1 MKNKVILFLVI
12 VLSPFLPFLL
22 MAQESGGVRFEH
34 KPLQEILDMA
44 KAEQKL
50 VFVDCYTTWCAP
62 CLKMS
67 KFVFPEKSLGDYM
80 NPIFVSTKI
89 DMEKGE
95 GVALNK
101 KWDINSYPTLIALNT
116 DGSVKFRIV
125 GYLDTQEMIDT
136 LKSKMRDSQT
146 SEIEQRYKEGER
158 TLDLV
163 DKYIKKLENSNM
175 KNSVIS
181 VAEEFCNRQ
190 PELLLSDNK
199 VFDIF
204 SKYVANPYNTSFIY
218 VYQHRSDFISK
229 YGDSINQMLEDKWR
243 IHAKS
248 YYVIDVGTGDFKEYD
263 TLKMDEYEEFMKQN
277 GVVKASVYTMM
288 YKLPASIIMND
299 KKLLFENLEISA
311 SMTEISQSQF
321 EYACSALEKS
331 ISDEKEK
338 EHLESIKKLR
348 KNSINNN
355 VE

>member
-1 MKNKVILFLVI
+1 MFPLGAFTLI
-12 VLSPFLPFLL
+12 
-22 MAQESGGVRFEH
+22 AQDNAGVKFEH
-34 KPLQEILDMA
+34 KPLQDILEMA
-44 KAEQKL
+44 KAQQKL

-67 KFVFPEKSLGDYM
+67 KVVFPEKSLGDYM

-95 GVALNK
+95 GIVLNK
-101 KWDINSYPTLIALNT
+101 KWDINSYPTLIALDT

-136 LKSKMRDSQT
+136 LKFKVLNSQT
-146 SEIEQRYKEGER
+146 STIEQRYKAGER
-158 TLDLV
+158 TSGVV
-163 DKYIKKLENSNM
+163 DEYIKELKKSNM
-175 KNSVIS
+175 TNSAIN
-181 VAEEFCNRQ
+181 VAEELCNRQ

-199 VFDIF
+199 AFDIF

-243 IHAKS
+243 MHAKS
-248 YYVIDVGTGDFKEYD
+248 YYVIDAGSGDFKGYD
-263 TLKMDEYEEFMKQN
+263 TLKIDEYEEFMKQN

-288 YKLPASIIMND
+288 YKLPASIIMNN
-299 KKLLFENLEISA
+299 KNLLFKNLERSVL
-311 SMTEISQSQF
+311 MTDISQSQF
-321 EYACSALEKS
+321 EYACSTLEKS
-331 ISDEKEK
+331 LSDEKEK